1 MARGSTQ
8 TTQSGFDVAVIGG
21 GIVGVAAAAHLAERG
36 RRVVLFEQTA
46 IAAAA
51 SGRNSG
57 VVQHPLDPV
66 LVALHLETLGL
77 YRAIAERVDDG
88 FRLPDAPVGLLGV
101 THDVEAAERLAAS
114 LIEDHP
120 ELEPTFLPPAA
131 ARRLEP
137 SLASGVAA
145 CRLDIGFPVAPA
157 AATQAY
163 ATLAAGLGVDI
174 RVGGGPAHPWV
185 VDGRV
190 RGVRLE
196 DGSTTV
202 AAEVVVA
209 AGPWSAGLVDP
220 SGGWRPIRPVWG
232 VVLEVGLDVPPGH
245 VLEEAEIA
253 IEPGDDGAAP
263 DVARIEFSLVTAAG
277 VSSLGSTFLEDEP
290 DPVALLPAL
299 VERGARFVPAI
310 AKAAAG
316 AHRRCARP
324 QSRDGRPLVGAVPGI
339 DGLWIAAGHGPW
351 GISTGPASGR
361 LIADLVCAR
370 DVVPPA
376 ALDPGRFGDPLAARS
391 VGPG

>member
-1 MARGSTQ
+1 MARGSTL
-8 TTQSGFDVAVIGG
+8 TTQTGFDVAVIGG

-88 FRLPDAPVGLLGV
+88 FRLPDAPVGMLSV
-101 THDVEAAERLAAS
+101 TNDVEAAERLTAA
-114 LIEDHP
+114 LAVDHP
-120 ELEPTFLPPAA
+120 ELEPTFLSPAA

-137 SLASGVAA
+137 ALASGVAA

-196 DGSTTV
+196 DGSTTEEWKLV
-202 AAEVVVA
+202 VETKKILDPAIKVSATCVRVPVFVGHSEAVNIEFENEITAAQAQDILREAPGVM
-209 AGPWSAGLVDP
+209 LVDKREA
-220 SGGWRPIRPVWG
+220 GGYVTPVECVGDYATFVSRVREDHTVDNGLSLW
-232 VVLEVGLDVPPGH
+232 VVSDNLRK
-245 VLEEAEIA
+245 
-253 IEPGDDGAAP
+253 GAALNA
-263 DVARIEFSLVTAAG
+263 VQIAEL
-277 VSSLGSTFLEDEP
+277 LGRRHLK
-290 DPVALLPAL
+290 
-299 VERGARFVPAI
+299 
-310 AKAAAG
+310 KAA
-316 AHRRCARP
+316 
-324 QSRDGRPLVGAVPGI
+324 
-339 DGLWIAAGHGPW
+339 
-351 GISTGPASGR
+351 
-361 LIADLVCAR
+361 
-370 DVVPPA
+370 
-376 ALDPGRFGDPLAARS
+376 
-391 VGPG
+391 